1 MAVMY
6 GKTQTTIYY
15 HMSTTNK
22 SFLEISQYL
31 KDSGI
36 ENNRFMLV
44 LLDPDLARIDPH
56 DPKLNRIMKQKVLRE
71 CIYNPWY
78 FFREVVRIPDSG
90 QATGVKFELTR
101 GNLALLFCLMM
112 NLNTF
117 LEQPRQTG
125 KTISSLCWYLYLF
138 NFGTANSEMSFL
150 NKKMDDSKL
159 NLQRIREIRAL
170 LPSYLIMDQAFAPDG
185 TRVKG
190 KNNVETL
197 QHPVNNNR
205 IRTVPSARNKVAAA
219 SLMRGRTT
227 SIIYIDEYGFIQ
239 YNSIIYTNMVPAF
252 NTASNNAKRNGSP
265 YGMLIT
271 TTPGML
277 TTDEGVEAFNMKE
290 SATPF
295 SERWY
300 DLTKEQIYEIISSNT
315 NSNFVYIKYTY
326 QQLGKSEQW
335 FRDLCITMR
344 KDWDSIR
351 REVLLEW
358 SSSAENSPFRSEDLD
373 TVKGLL
379 KQPINTVLL
388 LNKYELKI
396 YEKLNLRYPPLMG
409 VDVSGGY
416 QRDSSAITIVDSYT
430 TNVTAELN
438 SNFISTP
445 ELAMVIYDI
454 VSRWMPNAV
463 VNIERNGG
471 FGSSVIARLLQT
483 SIRKNL
489 FFTIKDK
496 VIEERMTGSAIHR
509 KTQKTKVY
517 GSDSTKNEREQLMEI
532 LRDRVEY
539 HKDKII
545 SPTIYEEL
553 CGLEVKKNGR
563 IEHSSNTHDDQVFS
577 WLWALYIYYCGGD
590 LMNNW
595 GISKRVL
602 RTDADLEEAV
612 VDIQENSENIMQELD
627 ISEDAEV
634 TEQLDTIKKAP
645 GQKSYEEWMQ
655 EEYKKD
661 NECLDRL
668 LANKAVQKS
677 LGERYHIVNSRTNQS
692 SIQTIPTEVF
702 LNFNIDDEYLQNR
715 DTVHVGNLSQYW
727 QQ

>member
-22 SFLEISQYL
+22 SFLEMSQYL

-36 ENNRFMLV
+36 ENNKFMLV

-56 DPKLNRIMKQKVLRE
+56 DPSLNRILKQKVLRE

-90 QATGVKFELTR
+90 QASGVKFELSR

-138 NFGTANSEMSFL
+138 NFGTANAEMSFL
-150 NKKMDDSKL
+150 NKKLDDSKL

-185 TRVKG
+185 SKVRG

-205 IRTVPSARNKVAAA
+205 IRTVASARNKVAAA

-227 SIIYIDEYGFIQ
+227 PIIYIDEYGFIQ

-252 NTASNNAKRNGSP
+252 NTASNNAKRNNSP

-277 TTDEGVEAFNMKE
+277 TTDEGIEAFGMKE
-290 SATPF
+290 AATPF

-300 DLTKEQIYEIISSNT
+300 DLSKEQIMDIIGSNT

-335 FRDLCITMR
+335 FKDLCITMR

-358 SSSAENSPFRSEDLD
+358 SASSENSPFRAEDLD
-373 TVKGLL
+373 TIKGLL
-379 KQPINTVLL
+379 RQPINTILL

-396 YEKLNLRYPPLMG
+396 YEKINMKYPPLIG

-416 QRDSSAITIVDSYT
+416 QRDSSAITVVDSYST
-430 TNVTAELN
+430 RVTAELN

-445 ELAMVIYDI
+445 ELSMIIYDI
-454 VSRWMPNAV
+454 VSKWMPNAV
-463 VNIERNGG
+463 VNIERNG
-471 FGSSVIARLLQT
+471 VA
-483 SIRKNL
+483 
-489 FFTIKDK
+489 
-496 VIEERMTGSAIHR
+496 
-509 KTQKTKVY
+509 
-517 GSDSTKNEREQLMEI
+517 
-532 LRDRVEY
+532 
-539 HKDKII
+539 
-545 SPTIYEEL
+545 
-553 CGLEVKKNGR
+553 
-563 IEHSSNTHDDQVFS
+563 
-577 WLWALYIYYCGGD
+577 
-590 LMNNW
+590 
-595 GISKRVL
+595 KR
-602 RTDADLEEAV
+602 
-612 VDIQENSENIMQELD
+612 Q
-627 ISEDAEV
+627 
-634 TEQLDTIKKAP
+634 
-645 GQKSYEEWMQ
+645 
-655 EEYKKD
+655 
-661 NECLDRL
+661 
-668 LANKAVQKS
+668 
-677 LGERYHIVNSRTNQS
+677 
-692 SIQTIPTEVF
+692 
-702 LNFNIDDEYLQNR
+702 
-715 DTVHVGNLSQYW
+715 SQYV
-727 QQ
+727 Q

>member
-6 GKTQTTIYY
+6 GRTQTTIYY

-22 SFLEISQYL
+22 SFLEVHQYL

-36 ENNRFMLV
+36 ENNKFMLV
-44 LLDPDLARIDPH
+44 LLDPDLARINPH
-56 DPKLNRIMKQKVLRE
+56 DPNLSTMMKTKVLKE
-71 CIYNPWY
+71 CLYNPWY
-78 FFREVVRIPDSG
+78 YFREVVRIPDSG

-101 GNLALLFCLMM
+101 GNLALIFCLMM

-117 LEQPRQTG
+117 LEMPRQTG

-138 NFGTANSEMSFL
+138 NFGTANAEMSFL
-150 NKKMDDSKL
+150 NKKLDDSKL
-159 NLQRIREIRAL
+159 NLQRIREIREL
-170 LPSYLIMDQAFAPDG
+170 LPSYLKMDQAFAPDG
-185 TRVKG
+185 TKVKG

-205 IRTVPSARNKVAAA
+205 IRTVASARNKVAAA

-227 SIIYIDEYGFIQ
+227 PIIYIDEYGFIQ

-252 NTASNNAKRNGSP
+252 NTASNNAKRNGTP
-265 YGMLIT
+265 YGMLVT

-277 TTDEGVEAFNMKE
+277 TTDEGIEAFNMKE

-300 DLTKEQIYEIISSNT
+300 DLSKEQIFDIINSNT

-326 QQLGKSEQW
+326 QQLGKSEEW
-335 FRDLCITMR
+335 FKNLCINMR
-344 KDWDSIR
+344 KDWDAIR

-358 SSSAENSPFRSEDLD
+358 SASSENSPFRSEDLD
-373 TVKGLL
+373 IIKGLL

-396 YEKLNLRYPPLMG
+396 YEKLNLKYPPLMG

-416 QRDSSAITIVDSYT
+416 QRDSSAITVVDSYST
-430 TNVTAELN
+430 RVAAELN

-445 ELAMVIYDI
+445 ELALIIYEI
-454 VSRWMPNAV
+454 VSKWMPNAV

-489 FFTIKDK
+489 FYTIKDK
-496 VIEERMTGSAIHR
+496 VVEERITGVTVHR
-509 KTQKTKVY
+509 RTQKTKVY
-517 GSDSTKNEREQLMEI
+517 GSDSTKAERESLMEI

-553 CGLEVKKNGR
+553 CGLEVKKSGK
-563 IEHSSNTHDDQVFS
+563 IEHSTNTHDDQIFS
-577 WLWALYIYYCGGD
+577 WLWALYIYYNGGD

-595 GISKRVL
+595 GITKRVL

-612 VDIQENSENIMQELD
+612 VDIKEDKEDVLQELELVD
-627 ISEDAEV
+627 DAEV
-634 TEQLDTIKKAP
+634 NEQLEILNKSP
-645 GQKSYEEWMQ
+645 GKKSYEEWMQ
-655 EEYKKD
+655 EELRKD
-661 NECLDRL
+661 NESLNKL
-668 LANKAVQKS
+668 LSNKAVQKS
-677 LGERYHIVNSRTNQS
+677 LAERYHMIVPQAGQS
-692 SIQTIPTEVF
+692 VQTIPTDVF
-702 LNFNIDDEYLQNR
+702 LNFNTDPMDELNK
-715 DTVHVGNLSQYW
+715 DTVHVGNLSEYW
-727 QQ
+727 

>member
-6 GKTQTTIYY
+6 GQTQTNIYY

-22 SFLEISQYL
+22 SFLEVHKYL
-31 KDSGI
+31 EDSGVS
-36 ENNRFMLV
+36 NNKFMLV
-44 LLDPDLARIDPH
+44 LLDPDLARIDPF
-56 DPKLNRIMKQKVLRE
+56 DPNLSRMMKTKVLKE
-71 CIYNPWY
+71 CLYNPWY
-78 FFREVVRIPDSG
+78 YFREIVRIPDSG

-101 GNLALLFCLMM
+101 GNLALIFCLML

-138 NFGTANSEMSFL
+138 NFGTANAEMSFL
-150 NKKMDDSKL
+150 NKKLDDSKL
-159 NLQRIREIRAL
+159 NLQRIREIREL
-170 LPSYLIMDQAFAPDG
+170 LPSYLKMDQAFAPDG
-185 TRVKG
+185 SRIKG

-205 IRTVPSARNKVAAA
+205 IRTVASARNKVAAA

-227 SIIYIDEYGFIQ
+227 PIIYIDEYGFIQ

-252 NTASNNAKRNGSP
+252 NTASKNAARNNSP
-265 YGMLIT
+265 YGMLVT

-277 TTDEGVEAFNMKE
+277 TTDEGTEAFTMKE
-290 SATPF
+290 TATPF

-300 DLTKEQIYEIISSNT
+300 DLTKEQIKNIVDSNT

-335 FRDLCITMR
+335 FKDLCITMR
-344 KDWDSIR
+344 KDWDAIR

-358 SSSAENSPFRSEDLD
+358 SNSTENSPFRSEDLD
-373 TVKGLL
+373 TIKGLL
-379 KQPINTVLL
+379 RQPINTVLL

-396 YEKLNLRYPPLMG
+396 YEKMNLKYPSLIG

-416 QRDSSAITIVDSYT
+416 QRDSSAITVVDSFT
-430 TNVTAELN
+430 TRVTAELN

-445 ELAMVIYDI
+445 ELAMIIHEI
-454 VSRWMPNAV
+454 VSKWLPNAV

-489 FFTIKDK
+489 FYTIKDK
-496 VIEERMTGSAIHR
+496 VVEERVTGSAIHKR
-509 KTQKTKVY
+509 TQKTKVY
-517 GSDSTKNEREQLMEI
+517 GSDSTKAEREQLMEI

-553 CGLEVKKNGR
+553 CGLEVKKSGK
-563 IEHSSNTHDDQVFS
+563 IEHSSNTHDDQIFS

-595 GISKRVL
+595 GITKRVL

-612 VDIQENSENIMQELD
+612 VDIHEDQHDVVQELD
-627 ISEDAEV
+627 IVDDEEIN
-634 TEQLDTIKKAP
+634 TQLETIKNAP
-645 GQKSYEEWMQ
+645 GKMLYEQWIQ
-655 EEYKKD
+655 EETRKD
-661 NECLDRL
+661 EESMNRL
-668 LANKAVQKS
+668 LQDKAVQRS
-677 LGERYHIVNSRTNQS
+677 LADRYHIVVPQANQTV
-692 SIQTIPTEVF
+692 QTIPTDVF
-702 LNFNIDDEYLQNR
+702 LNFNKDEDELV
-715 DTVHVGNLSQYW
+715 DTVNVGNLSKYW
-727 QQ
+727 

>member
-6 GKTQTTIYY
+6 GQSGRTVYY

-22 SFLEISQYL
+22 SFLEVHQYL
-31 KDSGI
+31 LDSGI

-56 DPKLNRIMKQKVLRE
+56 DPALSAAMKTKVLKE
-71 CIYNPWY
+71 CLYNPWY

-90 QATGVKFELTR
+90 QANGVKFELSR
-101 GNLALLFCLMM
+101 GNLALIFCLAL

-117 LEQPRQTG
+117 LEMPRQTG

-138 NFGTANSEMSFL
+138 NFGTANAEISFL
-150 NKKMDDSKL
+150 NKKLDDSKL
-159 NLQRIREIRAL
+159 NLQRIREIRDL
-170 LPSYLIMDQAFAPDG
+170 LPSYLKMDQAFAPDG
-185 TRVKG
+185 SRIKG

-205 IRTVPSARNKVAAA
+205 IRTVASARNKVAAA

-227 SIIYIDEYGFIQ
+227 PIIYIDEYGFIQ
-239 YNSIIYTNMVPAF
+239 YNTIIYTNMVPAF
-252 NTASNNAKRNGSP
+252 NTAANNAKRNGTP
-265 YGMLIT
+265 YGMLVT

-277 TTDEGVEAFNMKE
+277 TTDEGIEAFNMKE

-300 DLTKEQIYEIISSNT
+300 DLTREQIFDIINSNN
-315 NSNFVYIKYTY
+315 NSNFVYIRYTY
-326 QQLGKSEQW
+326 QQLGKSEEW
-335 FRDLCITMR
+335 FRNLCINMR

-358 SSSAENSPFRSEDLD
+358 SNSTENSPFRAEDLD
-373 TVKGLL
+373 TIKGLL
-379 KQPINTVLL
+379 RQPINTVLL

-396 YEKLNLRYPPLMG
+396 YEKINMKYPPIMG

-416 QRDSSAITIVDSYT
+416 QRDSSAITIVDSYST
-430 TNVTAELN
+430 RVTAELN

-445 ELAMVIYDI
+445 ELALIIYNI
-454 VSRWMPNAV
+454 VSQWMPNAV

-483 SIRKNL
+483 SIKKNL
-489 FFTIKDK
+489 FYTIKDK
-496 VIEERMTGSAIHR
+496 VVEERVLGSAIHR
-509 KTQKTKVY
+509 RTQKTKVY
-517 GSDSTKNEREQLMEI
+517 GSDSTKAEREKLMEI

-553 CGLEVKKNGR
+553 CGMEVKKSGK

-577 WLWALYIYYCGGD
+577 WLWALFVYYEGGD

-595 GISKRVL
+595 GITKRVL

-612 VDIQENSENIMQELD
+612 IDIQEDTNIQIESID
-627 ISEDAEV
+627 V
-634 TEQLDTIKKAP
+634 EQNEEINAQLEAIQNAP
-645 GQKSYEEWMQ
+645 GKKLYEQWMQ
-655 EEYKKD
+655 EEQAKD
-661 NECLDRL
+661 DAAMDKLLSDR
-668 LANKAVQKS
+668 AVRKS
-677 LGERYHIVNSRTNQS
+677 LSERYNALLKPQTNV
-692 SIQTIPTEVF
+692 QTIPTEVF
-702 LNFNIDDEYLQNR
+702 LNFNKDEYEIDAQQRVTLC
-715 DTVHVGNLSQYW
+715 GNLSKYW
-727 QQ
+727 

>member
-6 GKTQTTIYY
+6 GQTTTSIYY
-15 HMSTTNK
+15 HMSTNNK
-22 SFLEISQYL
+22 SFLEIHQYL

-56 DPKLNRIMKQKVLRE
+56 DPNLSTMMKTKVLRE
-71 CIYNPWY
+71 CLHNPWY

-90 QATGVKFELTR
+90 QPKGVKFELSR
-101 GNLALLFCLMM
+101 GNLALIFCLML

-117 LEQPRQTG
+117 LEMPRQTG
-125 KTISSLCWYLYLF
+125 KTISSICWYLYLF
-138 NFGTANSEMSFL
+138 NFGTANAEMSFL
-150 NKKMDDSKL
+150 NKKLDDSKL
-159 NLQRIREIRAL
+159 NLQRIREIRDL
-170 LPSYLIMDQAFAPDG
+170 LPSYLKMDQAFAPDG
-185 TRVKG
+185 TKIKG

-205 IRTVPSARNKVAAA
+205 IRTVASARNKVAAA

-227 SIIYIDEYGFIQ
+227 PIIYIDEYGFIQ

-252 NTASNNAKRNGSP
+252 NTAANNARRNGTP
-265 YGMLIT
+265 YGMLVT

-277 TTDEGVEAFNMKE
+277 TTDEGIEAFGMKE
-290 SATPF
+290 TATPF

-300 DLTKEQIYEIISSNT
+300 DLSKEEIFNIINSNT

-344 KDWDSIR
+344 KNWDDIR

-358 SSSAENSPFRSEDLD
+358 SASSENSPFRAEDLD
-373 TVKGLL
+373 TIKGLVR
-379 KQPINTVLL
+379 QPINTVLL

-396 YEKLNLRYPPLMG
+396 YEKINLKYPPIVG

-416 QRDSSAITIVDSYT
+416 QRDSSAITVVDSYST
-430 TNVTAELN
+430 RVTAELN

-445 ELAMVIYDI
+445 ELALVIYEI
-454 VSRWMPNAV
+454 VSKWMPNAV

-489 FFTIKDK
+489 FYTIKDK
-496 VIEERMTGSAIHR
+496 VVEERITGSAVHR
-509 KTQKTKVY
+509 RTQKTKVY
-517 GSDSTKNEREQLMEI
+517 GSDSTKAERENLMEI

-545 SPTIYEEL
+545 SQTIYEEL
-553 CGLEVKKNGR
+553 CGLEVKKNGK
-563 IEHSSNTHDDQVFS
+563 IEHSTNTHDDQVFS
-577 WLWALYIYYCGGD
+577 WLWALYVYYNGGD

-595 GISKRVL
+595 GITKRVL

-612 VDIQENSENIMQELD
+612 VDIHEDNVPIVQELD
-627 ISEDAEV
+627 IVDDEEINQQLEV
-634 TEQLDTIKKAP
+634 MAKAP
-645 GQKSYEEWMQ
+645 GQKMYEEWLR
-655 EEYKKD
+655 EELRKD
-661 NECLDRL
+661 DECLDRL
-668 LANKAVQKS
+668 LNDRAVKKS
-677 LGERYHIVNSRTNQS
+677 LGERYHLALKNNERAVE
-692 SIQTIPTEVF
+692 TIPTDVF
-702 LNFNIDDEYLQNR
+702 LNFYNDDSMTPK
-715 DTVHVGNLSQYW
+715 DTVRVGNLSQYW
-727 QQ
+727 

>member
-6 GKTQTTIYY
+6 GQSGRTVYY

-22 SFLEISQYL
+22 SFLEVHQYL
-31 KDSGI
+31 LDSGI

-56 DPKLNRIMKQKVLRE
+56 DPALSAAMKTKVLKE
-71 CIYNPWY
+71 CLYNPWY

-90 QATGVKFELTR
+90 QANGVKFELSR
-101 GNLALLFCLMM
+101 GNLALIFCLAL

-117 LEQPRQTG
+117 LEMPRQTG

-138 NFGTANSEMSFL
+138 NFGTANAEISFL
-150 NKKMDDSKL
+150 NKKLDDSKL
-159 NLQRIREIRAL
+159 NLQRIREIRDL
-170 LPSYLIMDQAFAPDG
+170 LPSYLKMDQAFAPDG
-185 TRVKG
+185 SRIKG

-205 IRTVPSARNKVAAA
+205 IRTVASARNKVAAE

-227 SIIYIDEYGFIQ
+227 PIIYIEEYGFIQ
-239 YNSIIYTNMVPAF
+239 YNTIIYTNMVPAF
-252 NTASNNAKRNGSP
+252 NTAANNAKRNGTP
-265 YGMLIT
+265 YGMLVT

-277 TTDEGVEAFNMKE
+277 TTDEGIEAFNMKE

-300 DLTKEQIYEIISSNT
+300 DLTREQIFDIINSNN
-315 NSNFVYIKYTY
+315 NSNFVYIRYTY
-326 QQLGKSEQW
+326 QQLGKSEEW
-335 FRDLCITMR
+335 FRNLCINMR

-358 SSSAENSPFRSEDLD
+358 SNSTENSPFRSEDLD
-373 TVKGLL
+373 TIKGLL
-379 KQPINTVLL
+379 RQPINTVLL

-396 YEKLNLRYPPLMG
+396 YEKINMKYPPIMG

-416 QRDSSAITIVDSYT
+416 QRDSSAITIVDSYST
-430 TNVTAELN
+430 RVTAELN

-445 ELAMVIYDI
+445 ELALIIYNI
-454 VSRWMPNAV
+454 VSQWMPNAV

-483 SIRKNL
+483 SIKKNL
-489 FFTIKDK
+489 FYTIKDK
-496 VIEERMTGSAIHR
+496 VVEERVLGSAIHR
-509 KTQKTKVY
+509 RTQKTKVY
-517 GSDSTKNEREQLMEI
+517 GSDSTKAEREKLMEI

-553 CGLEVKKNGR
+553 CGMEVKKSGK

-577 WLWALYIYYCGGD
+577 WLWALFVYYEGGD

-595 GISKRVL
+595 GITKRVL

-612 VDIQENSENIMQELD
+612 IDIQEDTNIQLESID
-627 ISEDAEV
+627 V
-634 TEQLDTIKKAP
+634 EQNEEINAQLEAIQNAP
-645 GQKSYEEWMQ
+645 GKKLYEQWMQ
-655 EEYKKD
+655 EEQAKD
-661 NECLDRL
+661 DAAMDKLLSDR
-668 LANKAVQKS
+668 AVRKS
-677 LGERYHIVNSRTNQS
+677 LSERYNALLKPQTN
-692 SIQTIPTEVF
+692 IQTIPTEVF
-702 LNFNIDDEYLQNR
+702 LNFNKDDYEINTQQQL
-715 DTVHVGNLSQYW
+715 TLCGNLSKYW
-727 QQ
+727 

>member
-6 GKTQTTIYY
+6 GQSGRTVYY

-22 SFLEISQYL
+22 SFLEVHQYL
-31 KDSGI
+31 LDSGI

-56 DPKLNRIMKQKVLRE
+56 DPALSAAMKTKVLKE
-71 CIYNPWY
+71 CLYNPWY

-90 QATGVKFELTR
+90 QANGVKFELSR
-101 GNLALLFCLMM
+101 GNLALIFCLAL

-117 LEQPRQTG
+117 LEMPRQTG

-138 NFGTANSEMSFL
+138 NFGTANAEISFL
-150 NKKMDDSKL
+150 NKKLDDSKL
-159 NLQRIREIRAL
+159 NLQRIREIRDL
-170 LPSYLIMDQAFAPDG
+170 LPSYLKMDQAFAPDG
-185 TRVKG
+185 SRIKG

-205 IRTVPSARNKVAAA
+205 IRTVASARNKVAAA

-227 SIIYIDEYGFIQ
+227 PIIYIDEYGFIQ
-239 YNSIIYTNMVPAF
+239 YNTIIYTNMVPAF
-252 NTASNNAKRNGSP
+252 NTAANNAKRNGTP
-265 YGMLIT
+265 YGMLVT

-277 TTDEGVEAFNMKE
+277 TTDEGIEAFNMKE

-300 DLTKEQIYEIISSNT
+300 DLTREQIFDIINSNN
-315 NSNFVYIKYTY
+315 NSNFVYIRYTY
-326 QQLGKSEQW
+326 QQLGKSEEW
-335 FRDLCITMR
+335 FRNLCINMR

-358 SSSAENSPFRSEDLD
+358 SNSTENSPFRAEDLD
-373 TVKGLL
+373 TIKGLL
-379 KQPINTVLL
+379 RQPINTVLL

-396 YEKLNLRYPPLMG
+396 YEKINMKYPPIMG

-416 QRDSSAITIVDSYT
+416 QRDSSAITIVDSYST
-430 TNVTAELN
+430 RVTAELN

-445 ELAMVIYDI
+445 ELALIIYNI
-454 VSRWMPNAV
+454 VSQWMPNAV

-483 SIRKNL
+483 SIKKNL
-489 FFTIKDK
+489 FYTIKDK
-496 VIEERMTGSAIHR
+496 VVEERVLGSAIHR
-509 KTQKTKVY
+509 RTQKTKVY
-517 GSDSTKNEREQLMEI
+517 GSDSTKAEREKLMEI

-553 CGLEVKKNGR
+553 CGMEVKKSGK

-577 WLWALYIYYCGGD
+577 WLWALFVYYEGGD

-595 GISKRVL
+595 GITKRVL

-612 VDIQENSENIMQELD
+612 IDIQEDTNIQLESID
-627 ISEDAEV
+627 V
-634 TEQLDTIKKAP
+634 EQNEEINAQLEAIQNAP
-645 GQKSYEEWMQ
+645 GKKLYEQWMQ
-655 EEYKKD
+655 EEQAKD
-661 NECLDRL
+661 DAAMDKLLSDR
-668 LANKAVQKS
+668 AVRKS
-677 LGERYHIVNSRTNQS
+677 LSERYNALLKPQTN
-692 SIQTIPTEVF
+692 IQTIPTEVF
-702 LNFNIDDEYLQNR
+702 LNFNKDDYEINTQQQL
-715 DTVHVGNLSQYW
+715 TLCGNLSKYW
-727 QQ
+727 